1 MQSIKYE
8 NIKPLF
14 LTVARISTYDD
25 ETGTVLKNGTG
36 FFYSNPK
43 RDLFL
48 ITNRHVIRDEY
59 SSYIPTMVRLSL
71 HNNRDNLREVFASP
85 LEI

>member
-8 NIKPLF
+8 DITPLF

-25 ETGTVLKNGTG
+25 ETGTVLRNGTG

-43 RDLFL
+43 DDSFL
-48 ITNRHVIRDEY
+48 ITNRHVIKDE
-59 SSYIPTMVRLSL
+59 SSWYIIDRVIEHYRKCG
-71 HNNRDNLREVFASP
+71 HVKK
-85 LEI
+85 